1 LIIKILKNKK
11 NKVFERKLI
20 TLLAALSSKMQQ
32 RFSIYVHSPFFN
44 KHQASKDLVAF
55 LMPYAPNFES
65 PKLSAEN
72 VFAAIFPNQSFS
84 STKLNYVVSKVLDLL
99 SQFLA
104 YEEYKKNPLREKYY
118 ALKAAHELGISK
130 QTSSHI
136 RQHERLQQ
144 QQQVYSQSISYYE
157 SYLYHN
163 IRNQMHLDGA
173 QRLYD
178 KHLQVQNDNLDF
190 YYLAQK
196 LKIACDML
204 SRNVVIQADYHP
216 SYLGDWLQWI
226 EQEDFP
232 LAQHPIIHIYYQILK
247 TLQEN
252 KDSDYQQLKQ
262 LILSYS
268 TAFIPEELLLIYDY
282 AENFCIR
289 KINNGQTNYYY
300 EFLALYKQKLARSLL
315 FKDGY
320 LPESDYKNIVTAGVR
335 IKDFEWTEN
344 FIHQNKKHLN
354 PKIRENAFNYNLA
367 VFYYAQQAYTKALR
381 LLATINFTDIAYGVG
396 AKTIQLQS
404 YYELHDTEPLLNL
417 VDTFR
422 LYVIRHKTQSDYRK
436 KATLNMLKI
445 VKKVAKLREKSTFYT
460 SKQFDKEQ
468 QKLLEL
474 YQNTS
479 PLSNADWVHQI
490 IIKL

>member
-1 LIIKILKNKK
+1 M
-11 NKVFERKLI
+11 FERKLI
-20 TLLAALSSKMQQ
+20 TLLVALPNKMQQ
-32 RFSIYVHSPFFN
+32 KFSTYVHSPFFN
-44 KHQASKDLVAF
+44 KHQASKDLLDF
-55 LMPYAPNFES
+55 LMPYAPTFES
-65 PKLSAEN
+65 PQLSSEK
-72 VFAAIFPNQSFS
+72 VFNAIFPNKEFNT
-84 STKLNYVVSKVLDLL
+84 TKLNYVVSKVLDLL

-104 YEEYKKNPLREKYY
+104 YEEYKKNTLREKYY
-118 ALKAAHELGISK
+118 ALKAAHELGITK
-130 QTSSHI
+130 QTAGHI
-136 RQHERLQQ
+136 RQHERLQA
-144 QQQVYSQSISYYE
+144 QQQVYAQGINYYE

-178 KHLQVQNDNLDF
+178 PHLQAQNDSLDY

-204 SRNVVIQADYHP
+204 SRNVVIQADYRP
-216 SYLGDWLQWI
+216 SHLDNLVQWI
-226 EQEDFP
+226 EQETFP
-232 LAQHPIIHIYYQILK
+232 LATHPIIHIYYQILK
-247 TLQEN
+247 TLQGN
-252 KDSDYQQLKQ
+252 QDADYQTLKQ

-268 TAFIPEELLLIYDY
+268 SSFIPEELLLIYDY

-289 KINNGQTNYYY
+289 KINTGQTSYYH
-300 EFLALYKQKLARSLL
+300 EFLTLYKQKLARSLL
-315 FKDGY
+315 FKEGY

-335 IKDFEWTEN
+335 IKDFEWTET
-344 FIHQNKKHLN
+344 FIHQNKKYLN

-417 VDTFR
+417 IDTFR

-445 VKKVAKLREKSTFYT
+445 VKKVAKLREKSTFYS

-468 QKLLEL
+468 QKLLLL

-479 PLSNADWVHQI
+479 PLSNADWIHQI
-490 IIKL
+490 ISKL